1 MEGLRIQ
8 LRNRGI
14 AVTTICPGF
23 VKTPMTAVNEFH
35 MPFVMEAETAARR
48 IVRALERKVKVYNFP
63 KRMSVLMKLTALLP
77 DWMIA
82 RAMNKYNEKPPMP
95 PGPL

>member
-1 MEGLRIQ
+1 
-8 LRNRGI
+8 
-14 AVTTICPGF
+14 
-23 VKTPMTAVNEFH
+23 
-35 MPFVMEAETAARR
+35 
-48 IVRALERKVKVYNFP
+48 VKVYNFP

-82 RAMNKYNEKPPMP
+82 RAMTKYNEKPPMP